1 MVNCMVKIEHADEH
15 EPLDKQQTEV
25 MPAVKPTMNALILER
40 MEYME
45 GTVSDGLQLSQQFA
59 AIHINQAR
67 IIMQGWMNMIL
78 SGLVLV
84 GVVVIIVMLS
94 LVFGR
99 MMP

>member
-1 MVNCMVKIEHADEH
+1 MVKIEHTE

-25 MPAVKPTMNALILER
+25 MPAVKPTMNALILDR
-40 MEYME
+40 MDDME
-45 GTVSDGLQLSQQFA
+45 ESFSSGLQLSQHL
-59 AIHINQAR
+59 AIIHSNQAK

-99 MMP
+99 MLP

>member
-1 MVNCMVKIEHADEH
+1 MVNRMVKIEQPE

-25 MPAVKPTMNALILER
+25 IPVVKPPTMNSLILER

-45 GTVSDGLQLSQQFA
+45 GTVSDGLQLSQQLA
-59 AIHINQAR
+59 AIHTNQAT
-67 IIMQGWMNMIL
+67 IKMQNWMNMIL

-99 MMP
+99 MLP

>member
-1 MVNCMVKIEHADEH
+1 MVKIEHTE

-25 MPAVKPTMNALILER
+25 MPAVQKPTMNALILER

-59 AIHINQAR
+59 AIHINQTR

-78 SGLVLV
+78 SGLVLI

>member
-1 MVNCMVKIEHADEH
+1 MVKIEHTE

-25 MPAVKPTMNALILER
+25 MPAVKPTMNALILDR
-40 MEYME
+40 MDDME
-45 GTVSDGLQLSQQFA
+45 ESFSSGLQLTQHL
-59 AIHINQAR
+59 AIIHSNQAK

-99 MMP
+99 FMP

>member
-1 MVNCMVKIEHADEH
+1 MVKIEHTE

-25 MPAVKPTMNALILER
+25 MPAVQKPTMNALILER
-40 MEYME
+40 MDDME
-45 GTVSDGLQLSQQFA
+45 ESFSSGLQLSQHL
-59 AIHINQAR
+59 AIIHSNQAK

-99 MMP
+99 MLP

>member
-1 MVNCMVKIEHADEH
+1 MVKIEHTE

-25 MPAVKPTMNALILER
+25 MPAVKPTMNALILDR
-40 MEYME
+40 MDDME
-45 GTVSDGLQLSQQFA
+45 ESFSSGLQLSQHL
-59 AIHINQAR
+59 AIIHSNQAK